1 MLEKF
6 EIYPYQRI
14 ADTLLKTP
22 GKRRK
27 VSLKSWSQWLVRWL
41 ASVKLMTALKTIPSM
56 ENLLI
61 CLAMILMSRA
71 FVLADL
77 QPFGYAFAVAFG
89 YREKNR
95 IWLLLLAG
103 IIGFATVLNGLNLGS
118 GILTLLILM
127 GVINYLSTTLDK
139 NYWTLPLLTLSVI
152 FLVKSLVVLFT
163 GMSFYKEMVI
173 IFEAVIA
180 GILTFVFLVVNDT
193 VKQKKSLSSFSFEDI
208 AAFLVLAIGVIMG
221 LGEIN
226 FAGLSLSGIVCR
238 LGILVAAFLWGSGG
252 GTMVGVMA
260 GIIPS
265 ISSSVFAQTLGIYAF
280 SGLLAGLFRNFGR
293 LGVIIG
299 FMLGNL
305 ALSMFI
311 SQTQATILGIWETGI
326 ACLIFSILP
335 NSLQEKM
342 PIQSLGPIS
351 GDNEMPGVDTRIKES
366 ARNQIQNLACVFDE
380 LSSTFAGEIDIKRR
394 SKPVACL
401 NYLYEQISSNFCNN
415 CPRYDTCWGRDCYDT
430 SQHMLDLFTMVE
442 ASGELDYEKCPR
454 DFKRRCIQAREM
466 VKTINYLFD
475 RLRINEYWSE
485 KLDES
490 RDLVATQLKGVS
502 QVIKGLAEEI
512 DVNSEVDL
520 PLRELLLQ
528 ENKRLGLKLRDVT
541 PLKSGRGELCLSVIM
556 DACANGDHCSTV
568 IAPALTGVLGQKV
581 EVSQKNCPRLKGR
594 GHCEFSL
601 LRALNYQVLTGTAQV
616 GKEAICGD
624 SYAISSLDEGKI
636 LIALSDGMGV
646 GEKACNE
653 SQATVRLLENL
664 LNSGFERE
672 VALNTINSVLLL
684 RSGNE
689 RFATLDMVLIDCYT
703 AEVDFIKIGS
713 APSFL
718 KRGKKVG
725 MVISNSLPIGIMD
738 NIDMVS
744 ETRTLLPRDMLVML
758 SDGVLE
764 VSRQNAGE
772 QWVTDMLK
780 AYNGSDPQELAEI
793 IINRALG
800 MAKGRPADDMTV
812 ICIHIELA

>member
-6 EIYPYQRI
+6 EIYPYQRM
-14 ADTLLKTP
+14 AETLLQKP
-22 GKRRK
+22 RKKRRID
-27 VSLKSWSQWLVRWL
+27 LKYGPKWL
-41 ASVKLMTALKTIPSM
+41 ARLLSSEKIITSLKTIPSV

-61 CLAMILMSRA
+61 CIAMILMSRA
-71 FVLADL
+71 FVLGDL
-77 QPFGYAFAVAFG
+77 LPFGFAYIVAFG
-89 YREKNR
+89 QRDKKR
-95 IWLLLLAG
+95 SGLLMLFA
-103 IIGFATVLNGLNLGS
+103 IIGFSTVLSGLSLGTN
-118 GILTLLILM
+118 IITLLILL
-127 GVINYLSTTLDK
+127 GVVNYLTIPLDK
-139 NYWTLPLLTLSVI
+139 DYWTLPLLTLSVI
-152 FLVKSLVVLFT
+152 FVVKSLVVLFT
-163 GMSFYKEMVI
+163 GMSFYEEMVI
-173 IFEAVIA
+173 IFEALIA
-180 GILTFVFLVVNDT
+180 GILTFVFLVVSDA
-193 VKQKKSLSSFSFEDI
+193 VKQKKALPSFNFEDR
-208 AAFLVLAIGVIMG
+208 AAFLVLGMGIVMG
-221 LGEIN
+221 LGQIN
-226 FAGLSLSGIVCR
+226 LAGLSLSGMVCR
-238 LGILVAAFLWGSGG
+238 LGILVAALLWGSGG

-311 SQTQATILGIWETGI
+311 SPTQATIASIWETGI

-335 NSLQEKM
+335 NSLKESM
-342 PIQSLGPIS
+342 SIQSLGSIAHDSEIPA
-351 GDNEMPGVDTRIKES
+351 VDTRIKEN
-366 ARNQIQNLACVFDE
+366 ARKQIQNLANVFDE
-380 LSSTFAGEIDIKRR
+380 LSSTFAGEMEMKRR

-401 NYLYEQISSNFCNN
+401 NYLYEQVSRDFCNK
-415 CPRYDTCWGRDCYDT
+415 CSRYDTCWGKECYDT

-442 ASGELDYEKCPR
+442 AGGELDYEKCPR
-454 DFKRRCIQAREM
+454 DFKRRCIQARDM

-502 QVIKGLAEEI
+502 QVIKGLAKEI
-512 DVNSEVDL
+512 DVNSEVDMAM
-520 PLRELLLQ
+520 REFLLQ
-528 ENKRLGLKLRDVT
+528 ENKRLGLKLRDIT
-541 PLKSGRGELCLSVIM
+541 PLKSGSGELCLSVIM
-556 DACANGDHCSTV
+556 DACSDGEHCNTI
-568 IAPALTGVLGQKV
+568 IASALSGVLGEKL

-594 GHCEFSL
+594 GQCEFSL
-601 LRALNYQVLTGTAQV
+601 LRAFNYKVLTGSAQV
-616 GKEAICGD
+616 GKETVCGD
-624 SYAISSLDEGKI
+624 SFAISSLQGGKI

-646 GEKACNE
+646 GEKACSD
-653 SQATVRLLENL
+653 SQATVRLLENM

-684 RSGNE
+684 RSGSE
-689 RFATLDMVLIDCYT
+689 RFATLDMIMLDCHT
-703 AEVDFIKIGS
+703 AEVDFIKVAS

-725 MVISNSLPIGIMD
+725 MVFSNSLPIGIMD

-744 ETRTLLPRDMLVML
+744 ETRSLLPRDMLVML

-764 VSRQNAGE
+764 VSRQTAGE
-772 QWVTDMLK
+772 QWIMDFLSS
-780 AYNGSDPQELAEI
+780 YNGDDPQELAEM

-800 MAKGRPADDMTV
+800 MAKGRPGDDMTV
-812 ICIHIELA
+812 ICIYIDLA

>member
-6 EIYPYQRI
+6 EIYPYQRM
-14 ADTLLKTP
+14 ADTLLKPP
-22 GKRRK
+22 GKRPK
-27 VSLKSWSQWLVRWL
+27 ISLKHWLQGLARWL
-41 ASVKLMTALKTIPSM
+41 ASAKLLTALKTIPSM

-61 CLAMILMSRA
+61 CLAMVLMSRA

-77 QPFGYAFAVAFG
+77 LPFGYAFAVAFG

-95 IWLLLLAG
+95 TCLLLLAG
-103 IIGFATVLNGLNLGS
+103 IIGFATVLKGLSLGS
-118 GILTLLILM
+118 GILTLIILM
-127 GVINYLSTTLDK
+127 GVISYLTIPLDK
-139 NYWTLPLLTLSVI
+139 NYWTLPLLTLSIV

-173 IFEAVIA
+173 IFEALIA
-180 GILTFVFLVVNDT
+180 GILTFVFMVVHDT
-193 VKQKKSLSSFSFEDI
+193 VREKKALPSFNFEDI
-208 AAFLVLAIGVIMG
+208 AAFLVLGIGVTMG

-226 FAGLSLSGIVCR
+226 LAGLSLSGIVCR

-265 ISSSVFAQTLGIYAF
+265 ISSSIFAQTLGIYAF

-326 ACLIFSILP
+326 ACLIFSLLP

-342 PIQSLGPIS
+342 AIQSLGPIT
-351 GDNEMPGVDTRIKES
+351 GDHETPGVGTIIKES

-380 LSSTFAGEIDIKRR
+380 LSSTFAGEVDIKRR

-415 CPRYDTCWGRDCYDT
+415 CSRYDICWGRDCYDT

-442 ASGELDYEKCPR
+442 AGGELDFEKCPR
-454 DFKRRCIQAREM
+454 DFKRRCIQARDM
-466 VKTINYLFD
+466 VKTINFLFD

-512 DVNSEVDL
+512 EVDSEVDL
-520 PLRELLLQ
+520 PLREFLLQ
-528 ENKRLGLKLRDVT
+528 ENQRLGLKLRDIT
-541 PLKSGRGELCLSVIM
+541 PLKSKRGELSLSVIM
-556 DACANGDHCSTV
+556 DACASGEHCNTI
-568 IAPALTGVLGQKV
+568 IAPAFSGVLGQKV
-581 EVSQKNCPRLKGR
+581 EVSRKNCPRLKGK

-601 LRALNYQVLTGTAQV
+601 LRAINYQVLTGTAQV
-616 GKEAICGD
+616 GKEAVCGD
-624 SYAISSLDEGKI
+624 SYTISSLDEGKI

-684 RSGNE
+684 RSSSE
-689 RFATLDMVLIDCYT
+689 RFATLDMVLIDRYT
-703 AEVDFIKIGS
+703 AEVDFIKVGS

-725 MVISNSLPIGIMD
+725 MVVSNSLPIGIMD

-744 ETRTLLPRDMLVML
+744 ETRTLLPGDMLVML

-764 VSRQNAGE
+764 VSRQNPGE
-772 QWVTDMLK
+772 QWVTDLLK
-780 AYNGSDPQELAEI
+780 TYNGSDPQELAEI

-812 ICIHIELA
+812 ICVDLVPN